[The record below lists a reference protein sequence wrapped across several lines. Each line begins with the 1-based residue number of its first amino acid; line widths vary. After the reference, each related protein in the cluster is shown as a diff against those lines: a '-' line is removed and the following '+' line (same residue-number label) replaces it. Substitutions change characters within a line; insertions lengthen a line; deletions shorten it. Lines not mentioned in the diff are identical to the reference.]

1 MHSLLGKARLI
12 LDSFDADSGA
22 LSLTELANRS
32 GVAKATV
39 HRIAGELV
47 SLGLLERVGTKYR
60 LGVTALRTGG
70 SWFLVNVFCARC
82 P

>member
-39 HRIAGELV
+39 
-47 SLGLLERVGTKYR
+47 
-60 LGVTALRTGG
+60 
-70 SWFLVNVFCARC
+70 
-82 P
+82 